1 MNRENVL
8 QIHKASLN
16 ILEDIGI
23 EFQDKEILDI
33 LSRNGVKIQNNRAYF
48 TEYQV
53 MENLSKA
60 PNEFTLYARN
70 KKYNMNININSVHY
84 APGYGCAKIR
94 EVDGCIRDGKLDD
107 YIRFTKLVHVSD
119 VFDINGGIII
129 QPNDIDA
136 NLSHLIMLYTSIT
149 KSDKCI
155 MTIPGEYKKFKQ
167 SIDLVSIVVGG
178 KDKLKEK
185 PYMITLVSTL
195 SPLKVDKNALETIKL
210 SCEYKQPMVICPG
223 PMAGATGPISL
234 AGNMA
239 MGNAEAIATIAL
251 TQIISPGT
259 PIIYSMACTTTDMKT
274 GNVSIGSP
282 GFALQAAYTSN
293 LAKLYNLPNRAGGGQ
308 CDANGIT
315 IQAGAETMMNM
326 MATHQEK
333 SNFIQHAAG
342 ILDSYSSISF
352 EKFVAD
358 LEIINR
364 LKYYYQDLEISDKT
378 IPMKVIK
385 DVALNNKSFLTGKH
399 TAKRCRKDPWF
410 PSIAL
415 RGKLKL
421 NDTPENLMLESINK
435 QINKLLDEYE
445 KPEISFEIQSSLRE
459 YMLKVGVDKKVLDV
473 IDL

>member
-1 MNRENVL
+1 MNKEKVL
-8 QIHKASLN
+8 QIHKASLE
-16 ILEDIGI
+16 ILENIGI

-33 LSRNGVKIQNNRAYF
+33 LSSNGIKVENNRAYF
-48 TEYQV
+48 TESQV
-53 MENLSKA
+53 MDNLNKA

-70 KKYNMNININSVHY
+70 EDYNMDININSTHY
-84 APGYGCAKIR
+84 TPGYGCAKIR
-94 EVDGCIRDGKLDD
+94 EVDGSIRDGKLKD
-107 YIRFTKLVHVSD
+107 YIKFTKLVHSSD
-119 VFDINGGIII
+119 VFDINGGIVI

-136 NLSHLIMLYTSIT
+136 KLAHLIMLYTSII

-155 MTIPGEYKKFKQ
+155 MTVPGEYKKFKQ
-167 SIDLVSIVVGG
+167 SIDLVSIAVGG
-178 KDKLKEK
+178 EEKLKEK

-210 SCEYKQPMVICPG
+210 SCEYRQPMVICPG
-223 PMAGATGPISL
+223 PMAGATGPISP

-239 MGNAEAIATIAL
+239 MGNAEAIGTIAL

-315 IQAGAETMMNM
+315 IQAGAETMMNL

-333 SNFIQHAAG
+333 SNFIQHATG
-342 ILDSYSSISF
+342 ILDSYSSMSF

-358 LEIINR
+358 LEIISR

-378 IPMKVIK
+378 IPMKVIE

-421 NDTPENLMLESINK
+421 NDTPENLMLKSINK
-435 QINKLLDEYE
+435 EMNRLLDSYQ
-445 KPEISFEIQSSLRE
+445 KPEISSEVESQLRE
-459 YMLKVGVDKKVLDV
+459 YMLKAGVDEKVLNI